1 VHELSRKKKISL
13 PNVTL
18 AAVSSVNIYET
29 VKALKYSMKD
39 IDFGE
44 VAFITHKKPFMLPKG
59 ITYKH
64 CERINDIDRFNY
76 MMVYELATYID
87 TDYMLLVH
95 YDGFVVNPQSFRE
108 EFLEYDY
115 IGSPWPLPS
124 EDHVSYFDEEGN
136 VVRVGNSVS
145 IRSKRLLEYPSKH
158 NLEWRRTPNGDYN
171 EDIFLCAMN
180 KCQMERDGLR
190 FAPIE
195 VARLFGREHT
205 MEETTGTTPF
215 IFHKWWDENASFP
228 CFVSPKTRVYKFLT
242 DITRPLRNKLGIH
255 KKV

>member
-1 VHELSRKKKISL
+1 MSEMINGRLKL

-18 AAVSSVNIYET
+18 IAVSSVKIYET

-44 VAFITHKKPFMLPKG
+44 VVLVSHEKPKRLPKEISFKKCEP
-59 ITYKH
+59 IT
-64 CERINDIDRFNY
+64 DIDKFNY
-76 MMVYELATYID
+76 MMAYNLAEYVD

-95 YDGFVVNPQSFRE
+95 YDGFVVNPGSWRD
-108 EFLEYDY
+108 EFLDYDY

-124 EDHVSYFDEEGN
+124 EDHRSYYDAKGN

-145 IRSKRLLEYPSKH
+145 IRSKRLLEYPRKH
-158 NLEWRRTPNGDYN
+158 NLEWRPTPDGDYN

-180 KCQMERDGLR
+180 KCQMEDDGLR

-195 VARLFGREHT
+195 VARFFGREHT
-205 MEETTGTTPF
+205 IPETTGMNPF
-215 IFHKWWDENASFP
+215 VFHKWWDENSNYP
-228 CFVSPKTRVYKFLT
+228 RFVNPKTRIYKFLT
-242 DITRPLRNKLGIH
+242 DITRPVRNILGIH
-255 KKV
+255 KSK

>member
-1 VHELSRKKKISL
+1 MKRNEKLSL

-29 VKALKYSMKD
+29 VKALKYSMRG

-44 VAFITHKKPFMLPKG
+44 VVIITHKKPAFLPKG

-64 CERINDIDRFNY
+64 CEKIEDIDRFNY
-76 MMVYELATYID
+76 MMVYELSPYID

-95 YDGFVVNPQSFRE
+95 YDGFVINPQNFRK
-108 EFLEYDY
+108 EFLDYDY

-124 EDHVSYFDEEGN
+124 PSHKSYFDEEGN
-136 VVRVGNSVS
+136 IVRVGNSVS
-145 IRSKRLLEYPSKH
+145 IRSKRLLEYPAEHK
-158 NLEWRRTPNGDYN
+158 LQWRRTPDGDFN

-180 KCQMERDGLR
+180 KCQMERDGFK

-195 VARLFGREHT
+195 VARYFGREHT
-205 MEETTGTTPF
+205 IEETKGIDPF
-215 IFHKWWDENASFP
+215 VFHKWWDENEKYPRFI
-228 CFVSPKTRVYKFLT
+228 SPYKRIYGFLT
-242 DITRPLRNKLGIH
+242 DISRPLRNKLGIH
-255 KKV
+255 KKG

>member
-1 VHELSRKKKISL
+1 MKKEKIKL

-29 VKALKYSMKD
+29 VKALKYSMKG
-39 IDFGE
+39 IDFGQ
-44 VAFITHKKPFMLPKG
+44 VVLITHKKPFALPKG

-64 CERINDIDRFNY
+64 CEKISDIDRFNY
-76 MMVYELATYID
+76 MMVYELAPYID

-95 YDGFVVNPQSFRE
+95 YDGFVVNPESWRD

-115 IGSPWPLPS
+115 IGSPWPMPTK
-124 EDHVSYFDEEGN
+124 EHCSYYDEEGN

-145 IRSKRLLEYPSKH
+145 LRSKRLLEYPAVN

-180 KCQMERDGLR
+180 KCRMEKDGFH

-205 MEETTGTTPF
+205 MEETTGTNPF
-215 IFHKWWDENASFP
+215 IFHKWWDENAKYPQFI
-228 CFVSPKTRVYKFLT
+228 SPYKRIYGFLT
-242 DITRPLRNKLGIH
+242 DITRPLRNILGIH
-255 KKV
+255 KKR